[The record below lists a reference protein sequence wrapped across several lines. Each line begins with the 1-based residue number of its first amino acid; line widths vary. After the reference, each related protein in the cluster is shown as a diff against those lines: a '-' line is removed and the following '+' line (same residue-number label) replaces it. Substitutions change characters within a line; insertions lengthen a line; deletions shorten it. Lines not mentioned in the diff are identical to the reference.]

1 MEKVMFC
8 ILISTVA
15 DLFGRNLRRQLS
27 LVQMTQV
34 RRRVTGYW

>member
-1 MEKVMFC
+1 MYLC
-8 ILISTVA
+8 TPAVA

-34 RRRVTGYW
+34 WDCVGGCY